1 MRPLLAASLLVLLLI
16 FSGFAHARIAGPATV
31 TDGDS
36 IQVSGQRIRL
46 FGIDAPESQQLCLAG
61 GQRWRCGSSATRA
74 LRQRIAG
81 RSVVCT
87 ERDRDRYGRIVAVC
101 RAGGVDINAWMVS
114 QGHALAYRKY
124 STAYV
129 GEERSAKAAR
139 RGLWRGQF
147 VPPWDWRRGKRLAAA
162 APAAG
167 TGECRIKGNISR
179 SGTRIYHVP
188 GAQHYARTRINTSKG
203 ERWFCSEAE
212 ARAAGWRRAKR

>member
-1 MRPLLAASLLVLLLI
+1 MGPLLALTVGLLLMV
-16 FSGFAHARIAGPATV
+16 SSAAASAQIAGRVTV

-36 IQVSGQRIRL
+36 LNVSGHRIRL
-46 FGIDAPESQQLCLAG
+46 FGIDAPEGTQICVAG
-61 GQRWRCGSSATRA
+61 GQRWRCGSSAARA

-81 RSVVCT
+81 CSVVCT

-101 RAGGVDINAWMVS
+101 RAGGVDVNAWMVS

-129 GEERSAKAAR
+129 GQERSAKAAR

-212 ARAAGWRRAKR
+212 ARAAGWRRAQR